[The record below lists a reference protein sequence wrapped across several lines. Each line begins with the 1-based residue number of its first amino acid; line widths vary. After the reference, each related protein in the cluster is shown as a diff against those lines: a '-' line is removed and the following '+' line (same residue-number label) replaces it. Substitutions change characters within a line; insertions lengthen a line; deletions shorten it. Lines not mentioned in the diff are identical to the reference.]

1 MHGFPSFEWPT
12 VQIWIF
18 RRNLNK
24 RTKSTNDWKLCYNCP
39 QMIHVGLHS
48 VGTYHKKFGRQNQKN
63 KNILCR
69 LSREDTR
76 ERVLCRV
83 PTSWHSAKK
92 TLCRVPTHGSR
103 QRLTAVSFGTAADG
117 PLTSA
122 VFAECLALG
131 KRVSAEW
138 CPVPSVQHSV
148 KRLVA
153 ESLTL
158 PSAALDKAFFAKC
171 PTKGTR
177 QRGRHS
183 AKPRIPVV
191 NGVGSCDINLNLN
204 PR

>member
-1 MHGFPSFEWPT
+1 
-12 VQIWIF
+12 
-18 RRNLNK
+18 
-24 RTKSTNDWKLCYNCP
+24 
-39 QMIHVGLHS
+39 MIHVGLHS

-69 LSREDTR
+69 VSREDT
-76 ERVLCRV
+76 CRV
-83 PTSWHSAKK
+83 PTIWHSAKK
-92 TLCRVPTHGSR
+92 TLCRVPTLGSR

-117 PLTSA
+117 SLPSAPFVECLTL
-122 VFAECLALG
+122 FAEWG
-131 KRVSAEW
+131 
-138 CPVPSVQHSV
+138 PVPSVQHSV

-158 PSAALDKAFFAKC
+158 PSAALGKAFFAEC

-191 NGVGSCDINLNLN
+191 QLRIRAGTWSYPKHPPMLIELATTC
-204 PR
+204 RCH

>member
-1 MHGFPSFEWPT
+1 
-12 VQIWIF
+12 
-18 RRNLNK
+18 
-24 RTKSTNDWKLCYNCP
+24 
-39 QMIHVGLHS
+39 MIHVGLHS

-69 LSREDTR
+69 VSREATR
-76 ERVLCRV
+76 QRVLCRV
-83 PTSWHSAKK
+83 PTIWHSAKK
-92 TLCRVPTHGSR
+92 TLYRVPTLGSR

-122 VFAECLALG
+122 HFAECFTLD
-131 KRVSAEW
+131 KSVFAEW

-158 PSAALDKAFFAKC
+158 PSAALGKAFFAEC

-177 QRGRHS
+177 QRDRHS
-183 AKPRIPVV
+183 ANSRIPVFPTTY
-191 NGVGSCDINLNLN
+191 SCIFS
-204 PR
+204 